1 VTEGYLTQ
9 EEFHRKSCEDLT
21 KPLED
26 ELAKLRKLKEKLEH
40 YNPSLHDLLM
50 QEIEAG
56 R

>member
-1 VTEGYLTQ
+1 MDEVAYESLAGV
-9 EEFHRKSCEDLT
+9 ECEHGT
-21 KPLED
+21 ACPVCQKELE
-26 ELAKLRKLKEKLEH
+26 KLRKLKEKLEH